1 MMGYWGNGIMGSNW
15 QTIGTFMGVF
25 WIIVLV
31 DLVLLGLW
39 LWKQL
44 QKKKG
49 TEVSYLT
56 HPGVGEFRFG

>member
-1 MMGYWGNGIMGSNW
+1 MGSNW

-44 QKKKG
+44 QKK
-49 TEVSYLT
+49 
-56 HPGVGEFRFG
+56 